1 VAESL
6 DFDHRISLSGVAR
19 VQSLLWRRPWARAT
33 LLLGPALAWFVVIYL
48 ASLALLLITA
58 FWQINPFTTAIEH
71 VWNLDNFQTLITD
84 DTYRVIILRTIL
96 IAAAVTV
103 TDIAL
108 AFPFAYY
115 MARVASR
122 RVQTALFAAVLL
134 PLWASYLARVYAW
147 ILILNHDGVLNWTL
161 LGLHLPPANLGYTNW
176 AMWIVFS
183 YIWLPFMIIPTYAAL
198 ERIPNSYVEA
208 ASDLGARPGRVVWNV
223 VVPLALPG
231 VVAGSIFTFS
241 LTLGDYVTPLLV
253 GGAGSS
259 FIGNVIYSNV
269 GIAHNIPFAAA
280 LAVVPVIVMAIYLF
294 GARRLGAFE
303 AM

>member
-1 VAESL
+1 MAAETLRRPTSTG
-6 DFDHRISLSGVAR
+6 GVAR
-19 VQSLLWRRPWARAT
+19 LQAILWRRPWARAT
-33 LLLGPALAWFVVIYL
+33 LLLGPVLAWFVVIYL

-58 FWQINPFTTAIEH
+58 FWEINPFTTAIEQI
-71 VWNLDNFQTLITD
+71 WNLQNFQTITTD
-84 DTYRVIILRTIL
+84 PTYRTIILRTIGM
-96 IAAAVTV
+96 AAAVTAI
-103 TDIAL
+103 DMAL

-115 MARVASR
+115 MARVASA

-161 LGLHLPPANLGYTNW
+161 LGLHLPAANLGYTNW

-198 ERIPNSYVEA
+198 ERIPSSYLEA
-208 ASDLGARPGRVVWNV
+208 ASDLGARPGRTMWNIV
-223 VVPLALPG
+223 IPLALPG
-231 VVAGSIFTFS
+231 IVAGSIFSFS
-241 LTLGDYVTPLLV
+241 LTLGDFVTPLLI
-253 GGAGSS
+253 GGAGSTL
-259 FIGNVIYSNV
+259 IGNVIYGNF

-280 LAVVPVIVMAIYLF
+280 LAIVPVVVMAVYLVI
-294 GARRLGAFE
+294 ARRLGAFE